1 LKVKCVEYKCVSVKL
16 RHFCNEDDT
25 KSGYVVQHDVDHGT
39 NEERKLVE
47 FPLSIWSKQSMKL
60 RFDLLLWRSDGSY
73 SSCIP

>member
-1 LKVKCVEYKCVSVKL
+1 VKL

-60 RFDLLLWRSDGSY
+60 RFDLLL
-73 SSCIP
+73 

>member
-1 LKVKCVEYKCVSVKL
+1 VKL

-25 KSGYVVQHDVDHGT
+25 KSDYVVQHDVDHGT

-60 RFDLLLWRSDGSY
+60 RFDLLL
-73 SSCIP
+73 